1 MRVCAAIYSF
11 SLGQHV
17 LRDLIVAVYVLGLH
31 CRRELPRSWCQ
42 VRKLCLDV
50 LLPSLVFS
58 QSRLS
63 IIVAA
68 MLMTI
73 VFGRLTLQNGDD
85 CTISRL
91 VKKTREA
98 VINFPCDKVAIG
110 HAGAHFCRIA

>member
-1 MRVCAAIYSF
+1 
-11 SLGQHV
+11 
-17 LRDLIVAVYVLGLH
+17 
-31 CRRELPRSWCQ
+31 
-42 VRKLCLDV
+42 V

-98 VINFPCDKVAIG
+98 VINFPCDKVGIG
-110 HAGAHFCRIA
+110 HAGAHFVGSLDVVHTVLPFPGRGQVWTHYSAGSGDL